1 MITYILAVDTD
12 PLFNQLDQKYYKFS
26 PEKFRSLYQM
36 KVGTGAGFVFFLRAG
51 SRYIRIL
58 THAFKECTLLKF
70 RYH

>member
-36 KVGTGAGFVFFLRAG
+36 KVGTGAGFVFFG
-51 SRYIRIL
+51 GRIQIYPDP
-58 THAFKECTLLKF
+58 HPCI
-70 RYH
+70 